1 MSKNL
6 NNFDLF
12 ENALEKFNNKN
23 EDDDNKCVKKCQHL
37 NVDCQNNLSVCVD
50 CGMEITRDIVFNKE
64 WRYYGASDTRYN
76 SDPNRCQVRKVGER
90 SIFKD
95 VENLG
100 FSDKTITIADTL
112 YKEVTNGKVFRG
124 NSRKAIVF
132 ACIFHAYK
140 KQGNPQSCEVLINIF
155 NLDRKIGLKG
165 LKHVNLNSTKQIK
178 TSYITPQNLIQ
189 EIMQKFDATQQ
200 QIEEVNQLYLKIH
213 NKSSILN
220 RSRPQS
226 VASGLVRYYILLK
239 GKDISMK
246 EFRQKVKL
254 SELTIEKMA
263 KEISRILKTPWIIK

>member
-1 MSKNL
+1 MS

-12 ENALEKFNNKN
+12 ENALQKCNINKHNLDGVKSCNNM
-23 EDDDNKCVKKCQHL
+23 CQHI
-37 NVDCQNNLSVCVD
+37 NIDNQNNLSVCVD
-50 CGMEITRDIVFNKE
+50 CGMEITRNIVFNKE
-64 WRYYGASDTRYN
+64 WRYYGASDTRFH
-76 SDPNRCQVRKVGER
+76 SDPNRCQVRKVGDR

-95 VENLG
+95 VENMG
-100 FSDKTITIADTL
+100 FSDKIITIADQL
-112 YKEVTNGKVFRG
+112 YQEVTDGKVFRG

-140 KQGNPQSCEVLINIF
+140 REGKPQSCEQLINIF

-165 LKHVNLNSTKQIK
+165 LKHVNLNSKKNVKIT
-178 TSYITPQNLIQ
+178 YITPQNLIK
-189 EIMQKFDATQQ
+189 EIMKKFDATSE
-200 QIEEVNQLYLKIH
+200 QIDEVNHLYSKIH

-239 GKDISMK
+239 GKDITMK

-263 KEISRILKTPWIIK
+263 KEISKVLKTPWIIK

>member
-1 MSKNL
+1 MTS
-6 NNFDLF
+6 NFDLF
-12 ENALEKFNNKN
+12 ENAMKQYNREGEHIKHISK
-23 EDDDNKCVKKCQHL
+23 EDNCKHVNIDSK
-37 NVDCQNNLSVCVD
+37 NNLSVCVD
-50 CGMEITRDIVFNKE
+50 CGIEINRNIVFNKE

-76 SDPNRCQVRKVGER
+76 SDPNRCQIRKTTER

-100 FSDKTITIADTL
+100 FSDKIISVADNL
-112 YKEVTNGKVFRG
+112 YQDVTNGKVFRG

-140 KQGNPQSCEVLINIF
+140 MEGKPQSCEQLINIF

-165 LKHVNLNSTKQIK
+165 LKHVNLNSKKHIVKRT
-178 TSYITPQNLIQ
+178 YITPQNLIK
-189 EIMQKFDATQQ
+189 EIMNKFEATNE
-200 QIEEVNQLYLKIH
+200 QIEEVNQLYLRIH

-239 GKDISMK
+239 GKDISIK
-246 EFRQKVKL
+246 EFQQKVKL

>member
-1 MSKNL
+1 MTS
-6 NNFDLF
+6 NFDLF
-12 ENALEKFNNKN
+12 ENAMKQYSKEDKNKQHISN
-23 EDDDNKCVKKCQHL
+23 ENTCKHTNIDSK
-37 NVDCQNNLSVCVD
+37 NNLSVCVD
-50 CGMEITRDIVFNKE
+50 CGMEINRNIVFNKE
-64 WRYYGASDTRYN
+64 WRYYGASDTRFN
-76 SDPNRCQVRKVGER
+76 TDPNRCQIRKTSDR

-100 FSDKTITIADTL
+100 FSDKIISVADNL
-112 YKEVTNGKVFRG
+112 YQDVTNGKVFRG

-140 KQGNPQSCEVLINIF
+140 MEGKPQSCEQLINIF

-165 LKHVNLNSTKQIK
+165 LKHVNLNAKQNVK
-178 TSYITPQNLIQ
+178 TTYITPQNLIR
-189 EIMQKFDATQQ
+189 EIMNKFDATEE
-200 QIEEVNQLYLKIH
+200 QIQEVNQLYLQIH

-239 GKDISMK
+239 GKDISIK

>member
-1 MSKNL
+1 MS

-12 ENALEKFNNKN
+12 ANAMEKYNK
-23 EDDDNKCVKKCQHL
+23 EKKDGEKKEKKCQHL
-37 NVDCQNNLSVCVD
+37 NVDNQNNLSVCVD
-50 CGMEITRDIVFNKE
+50 CGMEINRNIVFNKE
-64 WRYYGASDTRYN
+64 WRYYGASDTRFN
-76 SDPNRCQVRKVGER
+76 SDPNRCQIRKISDR

-100 FSDKTITIADTL
+100 FSDKIISIADNL
-112 YKEVTNGKVFRG
+112 YQDVTNGKVFRG

-140 KQGNPQSCEVLINIF
+140 LEGKPQSCEQLINIF

-165 LKHVNLNSTKQIK
+165 LKHVNLNSKQHIK
-178 TSYITPQNLIQ
+178 TTYITPQNLIR
-189 EIMQKFDATQQ
+189 EIMEKFDATEQ
-200 QIEEVNQLYLKIH
+200 QIEEVNNLYSKIR

-239 GKDISMK
+239 GKDISIK
-246 EFRQKVKL
+246 EFKQKVKL

-263 KEISRILKTPWIIK
+263 KEIAKILQTPWIIK